1 MKKKRELTCIGCPLG
16 CQIAVT
22 MEENEIVKVEG
33 NTCPRG
39 EKYARTEV
47 TNPMRTVTTTVKV
60 QGGSC
65 NVVSVKTAADIPKD
79 LVKECIKELRG
90 ITLQAPT
97 KIGQIVVEN
106 ICNTGVDV
114 VVTKNLASNKPT
126 A

>member
-114 VVTKNLASNKPT
+114 VVTKNLTSNKPT

>member
-1 MKKKRELTCIGCPLG
+1 MERKRELTCIGCPLG

-22 MEENEIVKVEG
+22 MEENEIVKVKG

-39 EKYARTEV
+39 EKYARSEV

-114 VVTKNLASNKPT
+114 VVTKNLTSNKPT

>member
-22 MEENEIVKVEG
+22 MEKNEIVKVEG

>member
-79 LVKECIKELRG
+79 LVKGCIKELRG

>member
-1 MKKKRELTCIGCPLG
+1 MERKRELTCIGCPLG

>member
-1 MKKKRELTCIGCPLG
+1 MERKRELTCIGCPLG

-65 NVVSVKTAADIPKD
+65 NMVSVKTAADIPKD

-114 VVTKNLASNKPT
+114 VVTKNLTSNKPT